1 MSVKNGVPLDLV
13 GNPILVGSDV
23 ASMAKN
29 YRSLVLAKVI
39 SIAPKSVLVEYNN
52 TWNYGDSGRLETYRV
67 SHDSLIVIY
76 DIGNG
81 GLK

>member
-29 YRSLVLAKVI
+29 YRALVLAKVI
-39 SIAPKSVLVEYNN
+39 SIAPKSAVVEYNN
-52 TWNYGDSGRLETYRV
+52 TWNYGESGSLETYRV
-67 SHDSLIVIY
+67 PLDSLVVINNIK
-76 DIGNG
+76 DG